1 MRHAVERELYRTKC
15 EGAWLASEG
24 RPLCALVTR
33 VRAASEDD
41 PWHACDRL
49 LFEVTLFPPP
59 LRVPAC

>member
-41 PWHACDRL
+41 PWHASANRL
-49 LFEVTLFPPP
+49 LFFCLK
-59 LRVPAC
+59 

>member
-41 PWHACDRL
+41 PWHASANSL
-49 LFEVTLFPPP
+49 
-59 LRVPAC
+59 LRVRIAYCECE

>member
-1 MRHAVERELYRTKC
+1 MCHAASSESCRTKC

-41 PWHACDRL
+41 PWHASANRL
-49 LFEVTLFPPP
+49 LFFCLK
-59 LRVPAC
+59 